1 MRKVII
7 IQARLA
13 SSRFPGKVL
22 AELSGKPVI
31 AHVIDRLRAAK
42 NVDDLC
48 VAIPADASDN
58 PLAEALADIG
68 VCVTRGHGRDVL
80 SRYIQAAY
88 ETKAQVIV
96 RATGDNALVDWR
108 TVEAQIAEIENNPE
122 VDYVTTDGYP
132 DGVATETFR
141 LKTLEKLDF
150 LARNDD
156 MRKEVT
162 LYLKANENPFVVKH
176 LKAEGEQ
183 RWPDLSLSIN
193 RPEDLQFIQA
203 IYDRL
208 YKEGELIEI
217 GDVIG
222 LLRDNP
228 ALMEINQAQELAAV

>member
-13 SSRFPGKVL
+13 SSRFPNKVL
-22 AELSGKPVI
+22 ADLSGKPVI
-31 AHVIDRLRAAK
+31 DHVISRLRAV
-42 NVDDLC
+42 NGVDEVC

-58 PLAEALADIG
+58 PLAEHLADIG
-68 VCVTRGHGRDVL
+68 ACVTRGHGRDVL
-80 SRYIQAAY
+80 ARFIQAAY

-96 RATGDNALVDWR
+96 RAQGDNALVDWH
-108 TVEAQIAEIENNPE
+108 TVEAQLAEIENNPE
-122 VDYVTTDGYP
+122 VDYVTTDGLP
-132 DGVATETFR
+132 DGCTVETFR

-162 LYLKANENPFVVKH
+162 LYLRANENPFVVKH
-176 LKAEGEQ
+176 LKADENL
-183 RWPDLSLSIN
+183 RWPDISLSIN

-222 LLRDNP
+222 LLRQDP
-228 ALMEINQAQELAAV
+228 TLLEISQAQELTAA